1 MNRELIEN
9 NFMGLLVNKPE
20 LISLLQIRPG
30 YLQQRKNQK
39 LLKQMIECYK
49 ENKTVTAEAIYER
62 DKSIDFDWYAT
73 LLTEVSFQPSN
84 WKNQFQT
91 SEKSIL
97 NFYKKDVIKAITREF
112 ENGKLNYNEFMK
124 RMKRIDE
131 VQLGFEINLLT
142 SKEIRKNITDKQ
154 VIEFEK
160 FVSLSKTLKM
170 VYGDFLIVGAT
181 TGTGKSSFML
191 NLMIDLMGNYQCIYF
206 NMEMSKSTIY
216 KRLISIKANVPIY
229 KINNED
235 SEYQKSLIDEAI
247 NDLEKANLIIEHQ
260 ANDIEKIKS
269 VVAMKKVINK
279 HTIVFIDHLGLT
291 RTKSNKG
298 LYEQTT
304 EIAKELRQLCLE
316 YDCTI
321 IAASQLNR
329 TAYTSD
335 RYSISMLKDSGE
347 IENSASKVILL
358 SNSKEQH
365 SKDELEVDMDI
376 EIAKNRDGMLGF
388 ISMTYD
394 KRKQIFKERLEM
406 Y

>member
-20 LISLLQIRPG
+20 LIPLLQIRPR

-39 LLKQMIECYK
+39 LLKQMIDCYK

-84 WKNQFQT
+84 WKKQFET

-97 NFYKKDVIKAITREF
+97 NFYKKDVIKANTKEF
-112 ENGKLNYNEFMK
+112 EIGKINYDEYMK
-124 RMKRIDE
+124 RMKRVDE
-131 VQLGFEINLLT
+131 VQLGFETKPLT
-142 SKEIRKNITDKQ
+142 VKEIKANITDKQ
-154 VIEFEK
+154 IIEFK
-160 FVSLSKTLKM
+160 SFSSLSKTLKM

-191 NLMIDLMGNYQCIYF
+191 NLMIDLMEDYQCIYF
-206 NMEMSKSTIY
+206 NMEMSKNTIY

-235 SEYQKSLIDEAI
+235 SEYQKSLIDKAI
-247 NDLEKANLIIEHQ
+247 YDLEKANVIIEHQ
-260 ANDIEKIKS
+260 ANDIEKIRS
-269 VVAMKKVINK
+269 VVAMKKILNK

-304 EIAKELRQLCLE
+304 EVAKELRQMCLE

-329 TAYTSD
+329 TAYTSEK
-335 RYSISMLKDSGE
+335 YSISMLKDSGE
-347 IENSASKVILL
+347 IENSASKIILL
-358 SNSKEQH
+358 SKNKEQH
-365 SKDELEVDMDI
+365 SKDDLEEEMDI

>member
-20 LISLLQIRPG
+20 LIPLLQIRPR

-39 LLKQMIECYK
+39 LLKQMIDCYK

-84 WKNQFQT
+84 WKKQFET

-97 NFYKKDVIKAITREF
+97 NFYKKDVIKANTKEF
-112 ENGKLNYNEFMK
+112 EIGKINYDEYMKQMK
-124 RMKRIDE
+124 RVDE
-131 VQLGFEINLLT
+131 VQLGFETKPLT
-142 SKEIRKNITDKQ
+142 VKEIKANITDKQ
-154 VIEFEK
+154 IIEFK
-160 FVSLSKTLKM
+160 SFSSLSKTLKM

-191 NLMIDLMGNYQCIYF
+191 NLMIDLMEDYQCIYF
-206 NMEMSKSTIY
+206 NMEMSKNTIY

-235 SEYQKSLIDEAI
+235 SEYQKSLIDKAI
-247 NDLEKANLIIEHQ
+247 YDLEKANVIIEHQ
-260 ANDIEKIKS
+260 ANDIEKIRS
-269 VVAMKKVINK
+269 VVAMKKILNK

-304 EIAKELRQLCLE
+304 EVAKELRQMCLE

-329 TAYTSD
+329 TAYTSE

-347 IENSASKVILL
+347 IENSASKIILL
-358 SNSKEQH
+358 SKNKEQH
-365 SKDELEVDMDI
+365 SKDDLEEEMDI